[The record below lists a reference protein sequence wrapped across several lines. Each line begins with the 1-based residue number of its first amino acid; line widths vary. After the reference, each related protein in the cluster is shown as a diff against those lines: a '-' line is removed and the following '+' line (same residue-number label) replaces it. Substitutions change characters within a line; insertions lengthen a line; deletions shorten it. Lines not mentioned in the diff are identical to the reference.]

1 MSYNTKYELPFDL
14 DRYFNRTPNAIEV
27 PLTEIV
33 PGTPHAIEAAG
44 RFMRQ
49 AYDGKRSKRD
59 PITLIPRERGGY
71 KCKDGNS
78 TLANAIANQWPTIL
92 AVVENDNEL

>member
-1 MSYNTKYELPFDL
+1 MARNAMYMLPYDL
-14 DRYFNRTPNAIEV
+14 DRYFTRPPGTVEV

-33 PGTPHAIEAAG
+33 PGTPHAVVLAN
-44 RFMRQ
+44 RFMSE
-49 AYDGKRSKRD
+49 AYDGAREKRD

-78 TLANAIANQWPTIL
+78 TLANAIANCWPTIL
-92 AVVENDNEL
+92 AVVEKDNG